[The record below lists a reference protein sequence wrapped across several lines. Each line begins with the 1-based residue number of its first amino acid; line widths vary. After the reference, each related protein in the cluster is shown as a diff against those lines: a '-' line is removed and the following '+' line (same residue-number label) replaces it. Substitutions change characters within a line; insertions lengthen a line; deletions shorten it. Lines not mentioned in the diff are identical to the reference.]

1 MMLLVDTKVDVQY
14 KNGGIR
20 MEKIPNAVYT
30 KEFREEAV
38 RMVLEHNLSAYEV
51 AHNLSIPKSTITY
64 WVREARKGKLSLVG
78 NTKKA
83 LSETEMELAK
93 VKRELAQVKMERD
106 FLRKAAAYFAKEPQ
120 SGKRS

>member
-1 MMLLVDTKVDVQY
+1 MMLLVDTKVNVQY

-38 RMVLEHNLSAYEV
+38 RMVLKHNLSAYEV
-51 AHNLSIPKSTITY
+51 AQNLSIPKSTITY
-64 WVREARKGKLSLVG
+64 WVREERKGRLSLVG
-78 NTKKA
+78 NTKKT
-83 LSETEMELAK
+83 LSEIEMELAK

-120 SGKRS
+120 SGTRS

>member
-1 MMLLVDTKVDVQY
+1 MLLVDTKVNVQY

-51 AHNLSIPKSTITY
+51 AQNLSIPKSTITY
-64 WVREARKGKLSLVG
+64 WVREERKGRLSLVG
-78 NTKKA
+78 NTKKT

-120 SGKRS
+120 SGTRS

>member
-1 MMLLVDTKVDVQY
+1 MPLVDTKVEVQY

-38 RMVLEHNLSAYEV
+38 RMVLEHNLSIYEV
-51 AHNLSIPKSTITY
+51 AQNLSIPKSTITY
-64 WVREARKGKLSLVG
+64 WVREARKGRLSLVG

-83 LSETEMELAK
+83 LSEAEIELAK

-120 SGKRS
+120 SGTRS

>member
-1 MMLLVDTKVDVQY
+1 MMPFVDTKVDVQY
-14 KNGGIR
+14 KNGGIT
-20 MEKIPNAVYT
+20 MERIPNAVYT

-51 AHNLSIPKSTITY
+51 AQNLSIPKSTITY
-64 WVREARKGKLSLVG
+64 WVREAKKGRLSLVG
-78 NTKKA
+78 NTKKT
-83 LSETEMELAK
+83 LSETEIELAR

-120 SGKRS
+120 SGTRS

>member
-1 MMLLVDTKVDVQY
+1 MMLLVDTKVNVQY

-51 AHNLSIPKSTITY
+51 AQNLSIPKSTITY
-64 WVREARKGKLSLVG
+64 WVREERKGRLSLVG
-78 NTKKA
+78 NTKKT

-120 SGKRS
+120 SGTRS

>member
-1 MMLLVDTKVDVQY
+1 MLLVDTKVDVQY

-20 MEKIPNAVYT
+20 MEKVPNAVYT

-78 NTKKA
+78 NTKKT

-93 VKRELAQVKMERD
+93 VKRELAPVKMERD

-120 SGKRS
+120 SGTRS